1 MIILEATARSPQVQL
16 AGKIQSCEGLRMS
29 AKLAHNPKGCAGAS
43 KFELRLKLIMDQAPF
58 DKRDAGRGSGNRLE
72 MDWTWD
78 CSPPFSLILEG

>member
-1 MIILEATARSPQVQL
+1 MTMMMDDDTLCPFVW
-16 AGKIQSCEGLRMS
+16 K